1 MTTPRFP
8 DQHKQTPTPQ
18 PASWRTK
25 AIIAAV
31 VLAVAVMII
40 LHIAGVVGP

>member
-8 DQHKQTPTPQ
+8 DQHEQTPTRQ
-18 PASWRTK
+18 PLSWRTK

-31 VLAVAVMII
+31 VLAVALMIA
-40 LHIAGVVGP
+40 LHVAGVFGP